1 MTIHY
6 AEPSPGFAATPKTCN
21 TCPQDPAWTLSALSA
36 GDSGSSD
43 EEEHSAV
50 SPQDAEVLHVYN
62 KAMSQQA
69 KSASADNFSLLTSR
83 LKTSWENTTELD
95 PQKSHEKAL
104 QGCLLVCE
112 VVAPNAK
119 DDSFQA
125 LSKLSSRESE
135 DDLSKELSVLM
146 TAYRDAP
153 TKSVKLQ
160 ILSLYAYRFS
170 TEKLMRYHE
179 P

>member
-1 MTIHY
+1 M
-6 AEPSPGFAATPKTCN
+6 
-21 TCPQDPAWTLSALSA
+21 SA

-43 EEEHSAV
+43 EEEHSVV

-62 KAMSQQA
+62 KAMSQLA
-69 KSASADNFSLLTSR
+69 KSASADNFSPLTSR

-95 PQKSHEKAL
+95 RQKSQEKAL

-119 DDSFQA
+119 DDLFQA

-153 TKSVKLQ
+153 T
-160 ILSLYAYRFS
+160 
-170 TEKLMRYHE
+170 
-179 P
+179 

>member
-1 MTIHY
+1 ML
-6 AEPSPGFAATPKTCN
+6 KTFN

-43 EEEHSAV
+43 EEEQSVV
-50 SPQDAEVLHVYN
+50 SPQDSQVPHVYN

-69 KSASADNFSLLTSR
+69 KSASADNFSPLTSR

-95 PQKSHEKAL
+95 RQKSQEKVL

-112 VVAPNAK
+112 RFP
-119 DDSFQA
+119 S
-125 LSKLSSRESE
+125 LSSRESE

-153 TKSVKLQ
+153 TK
-160 ILSLYAYRFS
+160 
-170 TEKLMRYHE
+170 
-179 P
+179 

>member
-1 MTIHY
+1 ML
-6 AEPSPGFAATPKTCN
+6 KTFN

-43 EEEHSAV
+43 EEEQSVV
-50 SPQDAEVLHVYN
+50 SPQDSQVPHVYN

-69 KSASADNFSLLTSR
+69 KSASADNFSPLTSR

-95 PQKSHEKAL
+95 RQKSQEKAL

-112 VVAPNAK
+112 VVAPNTK
-119 DDSFQA
+119 DDLFQA

-153 TKSVKLQ
+153 TKCQITDFKSVCLQ
-160 ILSLYAYRFS
+160 ILPFFVLIYYIVN
-170 TEKLMRYHE
+170 YV
-179 P
+179 

>member
-1 MTIHY
+1 
-6 AEPSPGFAATPKTCN
+6 
-21 TCPQDPAWTLSALSA
+21 
-36 GDSGSSD
+36 
-43 EEEHSAV
+43 
-50 SPQDAEVLHVYN
+50 
-62 KAMSQQA
+62 MSQLA
-69 KSASADNFSLLTSR
+69 KSASADNFSPLTSR

-95 PQKSHEKAL
+95 RQKSQEKAL

-119 DDSFQA
+119 DDLFQA

-153 TKSVKLQ
+153 TKCQITDFKSVCLQ
-160 ILSLYAYRFS
+160 ILPFFVLIYYIVN
-170 TEKLMRYHE
+170 YV
-179 P
+179 